1 MFGVFLKTTT
11 GWGKFAPHK
20 SKIISGTP
28 KLFELPLPR
37 PGTGKGI
44 TEMCQKIRI
53 ACKSDPTELP
63 KSWFL
68 VNNITEKFEKL
79 LAWFGVFFS
88 ILNDLNCL
96 EGSRGRQPGGRECQF
111 GCEGH
116 HRREKVL
123 KGHRRRQPLKSTLT
137 RSDDWPNNR
146 TFKMVKLVA
155 NFQWCYWPKI
165 NFLVA
170 LPGQIYRLVV

>member
-68 VNNITEKFEKL
+68 VNNITEKFVRL
-79 LAWFGVFFS
+79 SAWFRAVFS
-88 ILNDLNCL
+88 IVNDLNGL
-96 EGSRGRQPGGRECQF
+96 EGGRGHQRHQPGSRECLFGCKGHQGREKVRKCHRGRQTSENNFDKEC
-111 GCEGH
+111 
-116 HRREKVL
+116 L
-123 KGHRRRQPLKSTLT
+123 LT
-137 RSDDWPNNR
+137 
-146 TFKMVKLVA
+146 
-155 NFQWCYWPKI
+155 
-165 NFLVA
+165 
-170 LPGQIYRLVV
+170 